1 MTKMRVLM
9 VISVSLVVGACA
21 TAPQPEPAT
30 EQKAAAPILP
40 EESAIDVGIRWTE
53 FSAEYQAI
61 SAQAYAVA
69 RRDLSRLVADPDWTA
84 LPGQHAVANKPPAII
99 LDVDETVVSNADYQK
114 TLVTAPYTRFGH
126 FDWMRKNEAVPVR
139 GAAEMVD
146 AARAAGV
153 EVFFVTNR
161 ACEQFEGVDGNC
173 PYEQVT
179 IEDLREVGI
188 GTDPD
193 HVLMA
198 WEQPGWNKEKLS
210 RREHIAKTHRVIMLF
225 GDDYGD
231 FVHCTRAKAL
241 APCAE
246 DATRASR
253 HTAVDTYA
261 EYWGNGWYILPNPM
275 HGSWTSVR

>member
-40 EESAIDVGIRWTE
+40 EESAIDVGTRWTE

-114 TLVTAPYTRFGH
+114 TLVTAPYTRFLTGC
-126 FDWMRKNEAVPVR
+126 
-139 GAAEMVD
+139 
-146 AARAAGV
+146 ARTRPCRFVAPPRWSTRRAPPASK
-153 EVFFVTNR
+153 FF
-161 ACEQFEGVDGNC
+161 
-173 PYEQVT
+173 
-179 IEDLREVGI
+179 
-188 GTDPD
+188 
-193 HVLMA
+193 
-198 WEQPGWNKEKLS
+198 S
-210 RREHIAKTHRVIMLF
+210 
-225 GDDYGD
+225 
-231 FVHCTRAKAL
+231 
-241 APCAE
+241 
-246 DATRASR
+246 
-253 HTAVDTYA
+253 
-261 EYWGNGWYILPNPM
+261 
-275 HGSWTSVR
+275 